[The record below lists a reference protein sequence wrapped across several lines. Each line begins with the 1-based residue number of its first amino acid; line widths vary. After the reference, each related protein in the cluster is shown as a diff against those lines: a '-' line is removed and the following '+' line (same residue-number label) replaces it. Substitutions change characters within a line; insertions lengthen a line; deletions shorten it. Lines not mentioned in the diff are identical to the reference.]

1 MTEENNTDVAAQLKR
16 IADHLG
22 FLEKKLDTLLEQSQ
36 NRKPFNQ
43 GFGGDRPNRGYRPN
57 RGPGYPSRHAGQ
69 SGYASSNRYQG
80 NRGPR
85 PEPNGN
91 RTEHSPSGHY
101 QKKYVPHRG
110 TR

>member
-80 NRGPR
+80 NRG
-85 PEPNGN
+85 N

-101 QKKYVPHRG
+101 QKKYSPHREN
-110 TR
+110 R